1 MTRRGRLLAGVVAIG
16 LAAAG
21 IGVAQTEQQPQDAQ
35 PVPQGEPQPQQ
46 PVSADPVADI
56 LIRQQQE
63 QDAARRATEALN
75 RAPPGALMQAQPRPA
90 EPVERA
96 EAEEVEEDE
105 TEDTELAE
113 ADTDD
118 VPETLEEPEEAPAR
132 ERRPV
137 AIIQALDKTTAETMR
152 FEVQV
157 GGPPVRF
164 RNSLIFTA
172 RACEVNAQDDP
183 QEEAAAYL
191 EIRSQPS
198 GTNQPTQARQVFRGW
213 MFASAPAVNPLEH
226 PNYDAWVVG
235 CRA

>member
-1 MTRRGRLLAGVVAIG
+1 MAI
-16 LAAAG
+16 
-21 IGVAQTEQQPQDAQ
+21 V
-35 PVPQGEPQPQQ
+35 
-46 PVSADPVADI
+46 
-56 LIRQQQE
+56 
-63 QDAARRATEALN
+63 
-75 RAPPGALMQAQPRPA
+75 
-90 EPVERA
+90 
-96 EAEEVEEDE
+96 
-105 TEDTELAE
+105 
-113 ADTDD
+113 
-118 VPETLEEPEEAPAR
+118 
-132 ERRPV
+132 
-137 AIIQALDKTTAETMR
+137 QALDKTTAETMR

-172 RACEVNAQDDP
+172 RACEVNAEDDP

-226 PNYDAWVVG
+226 PNFDAWVVG

>member
-1 MTRRGRLLAGVVAIG
+1 MNRRARLLAGVMAAG

-35 PVPQGEPQPQQ
+35 PVGQGEPRPQQ
-46 PVSADPVADI
+46 PASSDPVADI
-56 LIRQQQE
+56 LIREQQE

-75 RAPPGALMQAQPRPA
+75 RAPPSALIQNQPRPVESA
-90 EPVERA
+90 EQA
-96 EAEEVEEDE
+96 ESEDESEETEATETAEVEE
-105 TEDTELAE
+105 
-113 ADTDD
+113 DD
-118 VPETLEEPEEAPAR
+118 VPETLEEPEEPPAR

-137 AIIQALDKTTAETMR
+137 AIVQALDKTTAETMR
-152 FEVQV
+152 FEVRV

-164 RNSLIFTA
+164 RNTLIFTA
-172 RACEVNAQDDP
+172 RACEVNADDDP

-191 EIRSQPS
+191 EIRSQPR

>member
-1 MTRRGRLLAGVVAIG
+1 MGPRARLLAGVM
-16 LAAAG
+16 AAG
-21 IGVAQTEQQPQDAQ
+21 LVAAGVVTAQTEQNPQEAQ
-35 PVPQGEPQPQQ
+35 PLPQAEPQP
-46 PVSADPVADI
+46 ADPVAEI
-56 LIRQQQE
+56 LRRQEQ

-75 RAPPGALMQAQPRPA
+75 RAPPGVMVQEQPRPSA
-90 EPVERA
+90 EPVTAVDEGEA
-96 EAEEVEEDE
+96 LSEEAELAQAEVELGPPSEI
-105 TEDTELAE
+105 
-113 ADTDD
+113 
-118 VPETLEEPEEAPAR
+118 VQEPGEPPAR

-137 AIIQALDKTTAETMR
+137 AIVQALDKVTAETMR

-164 RNSLIFTA
+164 RNTLIFTA
-172 RACEVNAQDDP
+172 RACEVNASDDP

-191 EIRSQPS
+191 EIRSQPR
-198 GTNQPTQARQVFRGW
+198 GATQPTQARQVFRGW

>member
-1 MTRRGRLLAGVVAIG
+1 MNRRGRLLAGVVVIG

-35 PVPQGEPQPQQ
+35 PVAQGEPQPQQ
-46 PVSADPVADI
+46 PVSSDPVADI

-75 RAPPGALMQAQPRPA
+75 RAPPGALVQNQPRPA
-90 EPVERA
+90 EPVEQA
-96 EAEEVEEDE
+96 EAEEADE
-105 TEDTELAE
+105 GEDTEVAE

-118 VPETLEEPEEAPAR
+118 VPETLEEPEEPPAR

-164 RNSLIFTA
+164 RNTLIFTA
-172 RACEVNAQDDP
+172 RACEVNAEDDP

-191 EIRSQPS
+191 EIRSQPR

>member
-1 MTRRGRLLAGVVAIG
+1 MNRRGRLLAGVVTIG
-16 LAAAG
+16 LAAAS
-21 IGVAQTEQQPQDAQ
+21 IGVAQTEQNPQEAQ
-35 PVPQGEPQPQQ
+35 PVSQPQPQQ
-46 PVSADPVADI
+46 PAPADPVADI
-56 LIRQQQE
+56 LIRQQEE

-75 RAPPGALMQAQPRPA
+75 RAPAGALIQAQPRPA
-90 EPVERA
+90 EPVEQA
-96 EAEEVEEDE
+96 EAAEQDEAEDADVAETDADDGPEV
-105 TEDTELAE
+105 
-113 ADTDD
+113 
-118 VPETLEEPEEAPAR
+118 LEEPEEPPAR

-152 FEVQV
+152 FEVRV

-164 RNSLIFTA
+164 RNTLIFTA
-172 RACEVNAQDDP
+172 RACEVNAEDDP

-213 MFASAPAVNPLEH
+213 MFASAPTVNPLEH

-235 CRA
+235 CRS

>member
-1 MTRRGRLLAGVVAIG
+1 MSRRGRLLAGVVAAG
-16 LAAAG
+16 VVAAG
-21 IGVAQTEQQPQDAQ
+21 MVVAQTEQEAQDAQ
-35 PVPQGEPQPQQ
+35 PAPQAQP
-46 PVSADPVADI
+46 ADPVAEI
-56 LIRQQQE
+56 LNRQEQ

-75 RAPPGALMQAQPRPA
+75 RSPPGTMIQVPPRPEPA
-90 EPVERA
+90 EPVQEER
-96 EAEEVEEDE
+96 EAVVEEVATAATE
-105 TEDTELAE
+105 TPA
-113 ADTDD
+113 
-118 VPETLEEPEEAPAR
+118 TLEEPAEPPAR

-152 FEVQV
+152 FEVRV

-172 RACEVNAQDDP
+172 RACEVSASDDP

-198 GTNQPTQARQVFRGW
+198 GANQPTQARQVFRGW

>member
-1 MTRRGRLLAGVVAIG
+1 MRPRARLLAGVMAIG

-21 IGVAQTEQQPQDAQ
+21 IGVAQTEQEAQDAQ
-35 PVPQGEPQPQQ
+35 PVPQAEPQPQQ

-75 RAPPGALMQAQPRPA
+75 RAPPGALTQVQPQ
-90 EPVERA
+90 PVERVDQA
-96 EAEEVEEDE
+96 ATEDE
-105 TEDTELAE
+105 AHETEKTEVAEVGDTP
-113 ADTDD
+113 
-118 VPETLEEPEEAPAR
+118 PETLEEPEEPPAR

-137 AIIQALDKTTAETMR
+137 AIVQALDKTTAETMR

-164 RNSLIFTA
+164 RNGLIFTA
-172 RACEVNAQDDP
+172 RACEVNAADDP

-191 EIRSQPS
+191 EIRSQPR

>member
-21 IGVAQTEQQPQDAQ
+21 IGVAQTEQDPQDAQ
-35 PVPQGEPQPQQ
+35 PVSEQPQPQQ
-46 PVSADPVADI
+46 PVSSDPVADI

-75 RAPPGALMQAQPRPA
+75 RAPPGALVQAQPRPV
-90 EPVERA
+90 EPVERVETPQVEEEAEPAQSA
-96 EAEEVEEDE
+96 EAN
-105 TEDTELAE
+105 TSAGLA
-113 ADTDD
+113 
-118 VPETLEEPEEAPAR
+118 TLEEPEEPPAR